1 MKVQNNILNI
11 SDNKSPI
18 KSSKE
23 NFNHILNNI
32 KPEIQANSDKNFT
45 KMSLD
50 DFRKSL
56 VKYDAF
62 SFMIKMQMDWIS
74 KNRRKKSGVGV
85 KFRATR

>member
-1 MKVQNNILNI
+1 
-11 SDNKSPI
+11 
-18 KSSKE
+18 
-23 NFNHILNNI
+23 
-32 KPEIQANSDKNFT
+32 
-45 KMSLD
+45 MSLD